1 VQKLAHN
8 VLVIIINEVK
18 IIIDAF
24 NSFLITY
31 KYNDCYSQRCCVQV
45 CLCRYILRVYTDWTS

>member
-18 IIIDAF
+18 IIIDEF
-24 NSFLITY
+24 NFFLNY
-31 KYNDCYSQRCCVQV
+31 
-45 CLCRYILRVYTDWTS
+45 LL